1 MDRRPGGGSRR
12 SMSFRVFA
20 TMIVCSLLIQAARA
34 QSAAA
39 GEAEAQKCE
48 DRISAVQR
56 DVLNKYDDVLAELQV
71 TVQKAADLEGA
82 LAVRTERQRVA
93 KEQALSEKDFV
104 AEPKALRTLQTQT
117 AGKMQ
122 DLITQ
127 LVSDTVPKLVE
138 LKKQLTVAGKLD
150 EAMAV
155 RGAIE
160 KLQNGYLPAT
170 RAEPGSMV
178 SADAL
183 IGAYGG
189 DRVRADKI
197 YKGQKIVVRGVIGA
211 FRPDPADAKSYQ
223 IFLTGGGAGGWVQC
237 SFPGGDHRFREEKG
251 GNVSLLVI
259 TGKDGE
265 TVRVQKGSALEVR
278 GTCEGWNEVVQ
289 LAKCEIAR

>member
-1 MDRRPGGGSRR
+1 MRIWT
-12 SMSFRVFA
+12 FA
-20 TMIVCSLLIQAARA
+20 ALTASIFLLQTAHV
-34 QSAAA
+34 QSATA

-56 DVLNKYDDVLAELQV
+56 DVLNKYDDALAELQI

-82 LAVRTERQRVA
+82 LAIRAERQRVA
-93 KEQALSEKDFV
+93 KEQSLSEKDFV
-104 AEPKALRTLQTQT
+104 GEPKALRTLQTQT

-138 LKKQLTVAGKLD
+138 LKKQLTVAGNLD

-160 KLQNGYLPAT
+160 KLQNSYLPAT
-170 RAEPGSMV
+170 RVEPGSMV
-178 SADAL
+178 SAEAL
-183 IGAYGG
+183 IMAYGG
-189 DRVRADKI
+189 DRVRADKV
-197 YKGQKIVVRGVIGA
+197 YRGQKIVVRGVIGA

-223 IFLTGGGAGGWVQC
+223 IFLTGTSAGGWVQC
-237 SFPGGDHRFREEKG
+237 SFHSGDNRFREEKG
-251 GNVSLLVI
+251 GYNVSLLVI

-265 TVRVQKGSALEVR
+265 TVRVQKGSSLDVR
-278 GTCEGWNEVVQ
+278 GVCEGWSDAVQ
-289 LAKCEIAR
+289 LTKCEIAR